1 MSGEALKL
9 LKAALKLSPK
19 ERAAFAGSLLQS
31 LDEAVD
37 SGADAAWEV
46 EIARRVKDIDDGKVK
61 LIPWSTVRRRLSS
74 KLAPRRHG
82 SR

>member
-1 MSGEALKL
+1 MSGETLKL

-19 ERAAFAGSLLQS
+19 ERAAFAGSLLES
-31 LDEAVD
+31 LEEPSDP
-37 SGADAAWEV
+37 GAEAAWEI

-61 LIPWSTVRRRLSS
+61 LIPWSTVRRRLFS
-74 KLAPRRHG
+74 KLAPRRHD